1 MFGAIVTDTVSLSSH
16 GVSMTEANATAA
28 HLLVV
33 DDDPRVRAMLVRY
46 FQTNGYQVTM
56 AENAA
61 QLRQK
66 LSNSIDL
73 ILLDLGL
80 PDEDGLTLARE
91 IRAVSRTAIIIV
103 SGRSDD
109 IDRIVGLEVG
119 ADDYISKPFNLREVL
134 ARVKSVLRRT
144 QTAAP
149 VPDAP
154 AEEALLRFDDWTLNT
169 DRRELTSPDGE
180 DIALT
185 TGEFELLLVFV
196 NNAGRVL
203 TRDFLMDQTRGRTWE
218 AFDRAIDAQVTRLRR
233 KLLDDGANPTR
244 IKSIR
249 GVGYLF
255 TPRVQRGGISS

>member
-1 MFGAIVTDTVSLSSH
+1 
-16 GVSMTEANATAA
+16 MTEPSATGA

-46 FQTNGYQVTM
+46 FQTNGFQVSM
-56 AENAA
+56 AENAT
-61 QLRQK
+61 QVRQK

-91 IRAVSRTAIIIV
+91 IRSRSKTAIIIV

-144 QTAAP
+144 QAVTLAAP
-149 VPDAP
+149 EGS
-154 AEEALLRFDDWTLNT
+154 EEETLFRFDDWTLNP
-169 DRRELTSPDGE
+169 DRRELTSPEGE
-180 DIALT
+180 NIPLT

-218 AFDRAIDAQVTRLRR
+218 AFDRAIDAQVTRLRK
-233 KLLDDGANPTR
+233 KLGDEGTNPTR
-244 IKSIR
+244 IKSVR
-249 GVGYLF
+249 GIGYLF
-255 TPRVQRGGISS
+255 TPKVRRGA